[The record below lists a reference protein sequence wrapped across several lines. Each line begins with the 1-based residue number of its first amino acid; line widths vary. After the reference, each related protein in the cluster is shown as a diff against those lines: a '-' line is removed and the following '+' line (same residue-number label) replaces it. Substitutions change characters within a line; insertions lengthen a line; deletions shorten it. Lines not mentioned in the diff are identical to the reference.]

1 MTISNRLLLLVGIAI
16 ASLLTL
22 AGINSA
28 SGVTL
33 AGSPAALSVIES
45 HLQQQRVFCRR
56 LALDYAFHSPAMD
69 PIASIRCKTPLP
81 S

>member
-1 MTISNRLLLLVGIAI
+1 MDFP
-16 ASLLTL
+16 ASVAPFILRGVTL

-69 PIASIRCKTPLP
+69 PIRGLS
-81 S
+81 SDVD